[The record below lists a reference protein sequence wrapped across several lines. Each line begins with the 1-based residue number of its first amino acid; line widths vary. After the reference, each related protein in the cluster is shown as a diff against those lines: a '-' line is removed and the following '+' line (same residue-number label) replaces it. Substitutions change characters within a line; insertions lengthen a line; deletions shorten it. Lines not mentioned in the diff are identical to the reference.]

1 MEIKIADL
9 HKSFGDQVVLN
20 GLNLNIKNIHS
31 IVVIGPSGGGKSTLL
46 RILAGLE
53 VADSGDIEVNGE
65 RIPKEEEE
73 LHEYRKS
80 IGVVF
85 QAFNLFPHLT
95 ALENIT
101 LPLEKVHKVLAK
113 DSKERAEILLKRFG
127 LYEHR
132 NKYPHQLSGGQ
143 QQRVAIVRAM
153 ALKPNFLLLD
163 EPTSALDPALT
174 KEILEAIKELRKD
187 KKDMVLV
194 THEMEFAKSVAD
206 CVIFVSGG
214 KIIEMGPPGIVF
226 ENPKTVELCK
236 FLGGENCEKRIKKG
250 ERLV

>member
-1 MEIKIADL
+1 MEIKIENL
-9 HKSFGDQVVLN
+9 CKSFGEQVVLN
-20 GLNLNIKNIHS
+20 GLNLDVKNIHS
-31 IVVIGPSGGGKSTLL
+31 IVIIGPSGGGKSTLL

-53 VADSGDIEVNGE
+53 VSDSGEIEVNGE

-101 LPLEKVHKVLAK
+101 LPLEKVHKIPAK
-113 DSKERAEILLKRFG
+113 DAKERAETLLKRFG
-127 LYEHR
+127 LYEHKS
-132 NKYPHQLSGGQ
+132 KYPHQLSGGQ

-153 ALKPNFLLLD
+153 ALKPKVLLLD

-194 THEMEFAKSVAD
+194 THEMEFAKGVAD

-214 KIIEMGPPGIVF
+214 KIVEMGPPGIIF
-226 ENPKTVELCK
+226 ENPKTIELCK
-236 FLGGENCEKRIKKG
+236 FLGGVDCEKKINNR
-250 ERLV
+250 

>member
-1 MEIKIADL
+1 MEIKIENL
-9 HKSFGDQVVLN
+9 CKKFGEQVVLN
-20 GLNLNIKNIHS
+20 NLNLDLKEINS
-31 IVVIGPSGGGKSTLL
+31 IVIIGPSGGGKSTLL

-53 VADSGDIEVNGE
+53 IADGGEIEVNGE
-65 RIPKEEEE
+65 LIPKDEEV
-73 LHEYRKS
+73 LHEYRKR

-101 LPLEKVHKVLAK
+101 LPLEKVHRVSTKESV
-113 DSKERAEILLKRFG
+113 ERAEILLKRFG

-153 ALKPNFLLLD
+153 ALKPEFLLLD

-194 THEMEFAKSVAD
+194 THEMEFAKGVAD

-214 KIIEMGPPGIVF
+214 KIVEMGPPGIVF
-226 ENPKTVELCK
+226 DNPKTVELCE
-236 FLGGENCEKRIKKG
+236 FLGGENCKKRLK
-250 ERLV
+250 R

>member
-1 MEIKIADL
+1 MEIKIENL
-9 HKSFGDQVVLN
+9 HKSFGEQVVLN
-20 GLNLNIKNIHS
+20 GLNLNIKNINS
-31 IVVIGPSGGGKSTLL
+31 IVIIGPSGGGKSTLL

-53 VADSGDIEVNGE
+53 VANSGDVEVNGE
-65 RIPKEEEE
+65 KIPKNEEE

-95 ALENIT
+95 ALENII
-101 LPLEKVHKVLAK
+101 LPLEKVHKVKYEDAR
-113 DSKERAEILLKRFG
+113 ERAKLLLKRFG
-127 LYEHR
+127 LYAHKG
-132 NKYPHQLSGGQ
+132 KYPHQLSGGQ
-143 QQRVAIVRAM
+143 QQRVAIVRAL

-194 THEMEFAKSVAD
+194 THEMEFAKGVAD
-206 CVIFVSGG
+206 YVLFVSGG
-214 KIIEMGPPGIVF
+214 KIVEMGPPEMIF

-236 FLGGENCEKRIKKG
+236 FLGGEDCEKNKK
-250 ERLV
+250 